1 MLPDKTEKCENDW
14 SVDWSKEQTLVC
26 FPCSRTPTRTAVSR
40 SRERKQE
47 SMAKYIAMG
56 VAALFA
62 TAEGVDLTPANYEAE
77 VKGSKNAFV
86 KFLAPWCVPPTMHS
100 RWRGAVAGR

>member
-1 MLPDKTEKCENDW
+1 
-14 SVDWSKEQTLVC
+14 
-26 FPCSRTPTRTAVSR
+26 
-40 SRERKQE
+40 
-47 SMAKYIAMG
+47 MAKYIAMG

-86 KFLAPWCVPPTMHS
+86 KFLAPWCVPQPCTAVGVGQ
-100 RWRGAVAGR
+100 WLGAERGCCAGEATASA

>member
-1 MLPDKTEKCENDW
+1 
-14 SVDWSKEQTLVC
+14 
-26 FPCSRTPTRTAVSR
+26 
-40 SRERKQE
+40 
-47 SMAKYIAMG
+47 MAKYIAMG

-62 TAEGVDLTPANYEAE
+62 TAEGVDLTPVNYEAE
-77 VKGSKNAFV
+77 VKGSKHAFV

>member
-1 MLPDKTEKCENDW
+1 
-14 SVDWSKEQTLVC
+14 
-26 FPCSRTPTRTAVSR
+26 
-40 SRERKQE
+40 
-47 SMAKYIAMG
+47 MAKYIAMG